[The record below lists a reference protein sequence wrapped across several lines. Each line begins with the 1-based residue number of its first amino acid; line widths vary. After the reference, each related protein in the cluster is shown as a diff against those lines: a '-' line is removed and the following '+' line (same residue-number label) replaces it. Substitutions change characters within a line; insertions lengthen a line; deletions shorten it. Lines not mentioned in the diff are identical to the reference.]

1 MAENKF
7 IQRLKGQNTSGAL
20 LEIKKDNSKT
30 VFAKMPQGTSD
41 ATVAYSDSNNDA
53 IAVLKNAVNWKI
65 IGSNLDLSTSVSGDG
80 DDYTGEAAV
89 SGISDAQGNNLW
101 INSSYTVP
109 EGGMIFT
116 KNTKWILK
124 LCGDNLI
131 ENGGDS
137 IGFTVIITLGNSN
150 IISKTFTV
158 REQATFFCK
167 ELVIDFSESNDSVI
181 KLAQSD
187 KITLKLLSNSA
198 NASARIYQGMTTLTV
213 LQRRVDGDVVSSDS
227 KTFTDIEGDIEDI
240 QEHII
245 VKSVTMPTASA
256 DLLGSVYQYV
266 GDTTSPYEH
275 GFIYECV
282 QSSPG
287 VYNWQRIDVQPGGS
301 RGRFLSLWDCATG
314 LAVTN
319 PPISP
324 YEYKTGDYFIV
335 SNVSASTNY
344 KPDGTQYVIGTAST
358 AVETSAVFVD
368 DTYFFDG
375 TTWKLQNTSNDI
387 KTLLDGK
394 VSTDGSSTMTGVLK
408 MRASV
413 SFQCAIAPYWDG
425 VGFYKLNDNDSV
437 TLMASMEDTLGFIPA
452 GTSVYNIGS
461 SDHKWKDLYVA
472 RVITGVLNN
481 GANINV
487 PTVAGTLARVEDI
500 NSKITDCVTNIP
512 QDIKLE
518 ISSNVI
524 TLKAGSKAYLPDG
537 TTYAA
542 TQDIVL
548 DNAQFGSATGDWVLA
563 MTADNSIFPRN
574 FANCVSGAGA
584 TTVAGYAFNTTTNKI
599 HWFSG
604 GGVEQAADCSF
615 PIAVFHTDSG
625 VPTVIKQIFNG
636 YGFIGSTIFVLP
648 GVTCFGAAGRNA
660 DGTVKNYVFTTSQV
674 ITNTPSTTN
683 GTIECVIRDN
693 QIQEPS
699 GLVWPINKTAEI
711 TAPVAAWYYCLEDNI
726 CGVWTPSTQTWSQIG
741 HCVFATVT
749 LSSGKITE
757 FKPKTVFHAVDYND
771 TDFIA
776 HQAMPSTKS
785 ITLTLGASGNT
796 YTALADGYFT
806 VVKSATASNE
816 YLYLRNST
824 SGLNI
829 GIYPPNGLNGRAYI
843 PVARGDVITI
853 SYNLTGPTSEFKFI
867 YANGH
872 E

>member
-1 MAENKF
+1 MFKTQNFCHIASNNRNQVKVGVFVYRTTDSLATVSASGYFNER
-7 IQRLKGQNTSGAL
+7 IIDLKLHDIIIHEQIDA
-20 LEIKKDNSKT
+20 
-30 VFAKMPQGTSD
+30 SD
-41 ATVAYSDSNNDA
+41 ATKVKQNFLCVIERTLTNVKVKIMDTDEVDGANTALSNLTSTGKANISALGTYNESNTYSSGTVGA
-53 IAVLKNAVNWKI
+53 ALKGKLNLD
-65 IGSNLDLSTSVSGDG
+65 GSN
-80 DDYTGEAAV
+80 
-89 SGISDAQGNNLW
+89 
-101 INSSYTVP
+101 
-109 EGGMIFT
+109 
-116 KNTKWILK
+116 
-124 LCGDNLI
+124 
-131 ENGGDS
+131 
-137 IGFTVIITLGNSN
+137 
-150 IISKTFTV
+150 
-158 REQATFFCK
+158 
-167 ELVIDFSESNDSVI
+167 
-181 KLAQSD
+181 
-187 KITLKLLSNSA
+187 
-198 NASARIYQGMTTLTV
+198 
-213 LQRRVDGDVVSSDS
+213 
-227 KTFTDIEGDIEDI
+227 
-240 QEHII
+240 
-245 VKSVTMPTASA
+245 
-256 DLLGSVYQYV
+256 
-266 GDTTSPYEH
+266 
-275 GFIYECV
+275 
-282 QSSPG
+282 
-287 VYNWQRIDVQPGGS
+287 
-301 RGRFLSLWDCATG
+301 
-314 LAVTN
+314 
-319 PPISP
+319 
-324 YEYKTGDYFIV
+324 
-335 SNVSASTNY
+335 
-344 KPDGTQYVIGTAST
+344 
-358 AVETSAVFVD
+358 
-368 DTYFFDG
+368 
-375 TTWKLQNTSNDI
+375 
-387 KTLLDGK
+387 
-394 VSTDGSSTMTGVLK
+394 TMTGVLK
-408 MRASV
+408 MRASA

-425 VGFYKLNDNDSV
+425 IGFYKLNDNDSV
-437 TLMASMEDTLGFIPA
+437 TLMASMEDTTGFIPA
-452 GTSVYNIGS
+452 GTATYDIGS

-537 TTYAA
+537 TTYTA

-563 MTADNSIFPRN
+563 MTADNSIFPRS

-636 YGFIGSTIFVLP
+636 YGFIGSAIFVLP

-699 GLVWPINKTAEI
+699 GLVWPVNKTAEI
-711 TAPVAAWYYCLEDNI
+711 TNPNAAWYYCLEDNI

-757 FKPKTVFHAVDYND
+757 FKSKTVFHAVDYND

-776 HQAMPSTKS
+776 HQAMPGNSYVD
-785 ITLTLGASGNT
+785 LTLVSTGGT
-796 YTALADGYFT
+796 YTATADGYFT
-806 VVKSATASNE
+806 ISKAATASGQYINFV
-816 YLYLRNST
+816 NNT
-824 SGLNI
+824 
-829 GIYPPNGLNGRAYI
+829 NGLNVNSIAAGAMNCRLTI
-843 PVARGDVITI
+843 PVSRGDTITVNYTVAGTTNI
-853 SYNLTGPTSEFKFI
+853 FRFV